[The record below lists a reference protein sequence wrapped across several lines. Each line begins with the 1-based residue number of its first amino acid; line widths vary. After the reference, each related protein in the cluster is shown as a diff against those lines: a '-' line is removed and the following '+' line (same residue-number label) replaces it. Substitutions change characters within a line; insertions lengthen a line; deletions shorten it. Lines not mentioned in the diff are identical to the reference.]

1 MRLSF
6 VRRPRNAI
14 GYGETVNPHAPHEGG
29 HDSLHLSGTA
39 IIHDVA
45 MPIGCCLF
53 DDRGQGIENQAGT
66 IVTEQDD
73 RRSRRPS
80 LCEFVPAHSRCSAS
94 HTPTLMAWNR
104 LLVTQ
109 ASIPMNGCT
118 WPSSEKKAM

>member
-29 HDSLHLSGTA
+29 HDSLHLGGTA

-45 MPIGCCLF
+45 MPIACCLF
-53 DDRGQGIENQAGT
+53 DDRGQGIENQTGT

-73 RRSRRPS
+73 RRCRRPS
-80 LCEFVPAHSRCSAS
+80 LCEFVPWAQFAIDIFFAECPILRPWAIANTEPPKDS
-94 HTPTLMAWNR
+94 T
-104 LLVTQ
+104 
-109 ASIPMNGCT
+109 
-118 WPSSEKKAM
+118 SSPAVIF